1 MLRVR
6 TLQELFGAVEILARS
21 TPAAGDRLAVVI
33 NAGRRGGPPP
43 VELRSRECHMR
54 ELEHGHDSASI
65 RRRLA
70 AGPPVSYLRDWVYGG
85 IDGAVTTFA
94 IVAGTVGTDLSLRV
108 VLVLGAAN
116 LVGDGFSMA
125 AGDFSAT
132 KAERDEY
139 AHLRAVEERHVD
151 LVPEGEREEIRQIYR
166 AKGFRGE
173 DLERAVGVVTA
184 SRERWIDAMM
194 AEEHGLPKALRVPWR
209 AALGTFGAF
218 SSLAARSPC
227 YRSWPAPTTPL
238 ACRWRRPRW
247 CSSGS
252 APPRAAGPWRA
263 GGTRASKRWPWVSRP
278 PALPSRS
285 ATGSRVTCEVGGRGR
300 LRAGCECPHPAS
312 SRSFPIH
319 PWTPPALQ

>member
-1 MLRVR
+1 
-6 TLQELFGAVEILARS
+6 
-21 TPAAGDRLAVVI
+21 
-33 NAGRRGGPPP
+33 
-43 VELRSRECHMR
+43 MR

-94 IVAGTVGTDLSLRV
+94 IVAGAVGADLSPRI

-139 AHLRAVEERHVD
+139 ALLRAVEERHVD
-151 LVPEGEREEIRQIYR
+151 LVPEGEREEVRQIYR

-218 SSLAARSPC
+218 LACGSIPLLPFVTGADDASGLSLAATALVFFGIGAAKSRWSVA
-227 YRSWPAPTTPL
+227 SWWHSGLETL
-238 ACRWRRPRW
+238 AV
-247 CSSGS
+247 GL
-252 APPRAAGPWRA
+252 AAAGLAFSIGHWLK
-263 GGTRASKRWPWVSRP
+263 GYV
-278 PALPSRS
+278 
-285 ATGSRVTCEVGGRGR
+285 
-300 LRAGCECPHPAS
+300 
-312 SRSFPIH
+312 
-319 PWTPPALQ
+319 